1 MTNFLQELQRRN
13 VIKASISYAVIGWA
27 ILQVADILFP
37 AFSIPDSA
45 IRYILYALIGGFP
58 IWVIFA
64 YVYEWT
70 PAGFKKTTEVSE
82 ETSVYKETGKRLNI
96 FIIGGMAL
104 AIVLLVADRVFNFTG
119 VADPMAPEKSI
130 AVLPFENLSSEEDA
144 YFAKGVTEDILNHIS
159 QIGDLRVLSNFTL
172 RDYDTK
178 GKSIEQIGDELG
190 VGYLLTGSIRKA
202 GEQLRVSCQLVQV
215 NPEEQEWAENF
226 DKRMDD
232 IFTIQTQVAEEVA
245 TKLQAR
251 LSPQEKEKLAQ
262 TPTDNI
268 AAYNIYLKGREEYNT
283 YEPEAMKRAITLFKE
298 AITLDPRFA
307 LAYAGL
313 ADAYSQSSPANMR
326 FLPLA
331 YVDSAIVL
339 AEKAVKLN
347 PTSAEA
353 YKAWGFGYQSKG
365 DYGQAI
371 EKYQQSISLN
381 PNYIPA
387 IGNLANILTRTG
399 RPDKAIPL
407 HKKEIQIN
415 PLDFRSYS
423 SLGVKYLILEMFGE
437 ARQTWQQ
444 ALALNPRDYMAHYQ
458 LAWLYGLQ
466 GQTEKAKQH
475 LETLVAL
482 DSDDV
487 FLNELAADIAL
498 GVDTTLFYYYAKQAM
513 ASADFD
519 PVLNYIVSLGFGQL
533 LWEAGQPDS
542 ARTWVEP
549 VLQSLLS
556 QTQSNDDSNL
566 AISISSCY
574 ASIGEKTEAL
584 RWLRKA
590 MDLGYMDR
598 TNLMTVRP
606 MKNIQ
611 HEPEFKAMMDEL
623 DQKLTRMRMNVS
635 AQEKAEPSL

>member
-178 GKSIEQIGDELG
+178 GKTIEQIGNELG

-202 GEQLRVSCQLVQV
+202 GEQLRISCQLVQV

-232 IFTIQTQVAEEVA
+232 IFAIQTQVAEEVA

-268 AAYNIYLKGREEYNT
+268 AAYNIYLKGREEYYS
-283 YEPEAMKRAITLFKE
+283 YEPEAMKRAITYFKE
-298 AITLDPRFA
+298 AMALDPRFA

-313 ADAYSQSSPANMR
+313 ADAYCQGSPMGMA
-326 FLPLA
+326 FLSYD
-331 YVDSAIVL
+331 YVDSAL
-339 AEKAVKLN
+339 ALGEKAVKIN

-353 YKAWGFGYQSKG
+353 YKAWGLGHQLKG
-365 DYGQAI
+365 DYDQAI
-371 EKYQQSISLN
+371 EKYQQAINLN
-381 PNYIPA
+381 TNYDPA
-387 IGNLANILTRTG
+387 IGNLAIILTNTG
-399 RPDKAIPL
+399 RVDEAIQLDKKNIR
-407 HKKEIQIN
+407 IN
-415 PLDFRSYS
+415 PLNFRNYS
-423 SLGVKYLILEMFGE
+423 NLGGNYLVLDMYEE
-437 ARQTWQQ
+437 AKQAFQQ
-444 ALALNPRDYMAHYQ
+444 ALALYPRDYNTHYR
-458 LAWLYGLQ
+458 LAFLYGVQ
-466 GQTEKAKQH
+466 RQTEKAKQH
-475 LETLVAL
+475 LESLVAV
-482 DSDDV
+482 DPADAY
-487 FLNELAADIAL
+487 LNEMAANVAIN
-498 GVDTTLFYYYAKQAM
+498 VDTALFYHYARQAM
-513 ASADFD
+513 AGDDFD
-519 PVLNYIVSLGFGQL
+519 PVFNYSVSVGVGFL
-533 LWEAGQPDS
+533 LWEAGQQDS

-549 VLQSLLS
+549 VLENLINQAQDS
-556 QTQSNDDSNL
+556 DDSYVAAN
-566 AISISSCY
+566 ISNCY
-574 ASIGEKTEAL
+574 AIFEEKAEAL

-590 MDLGYMDR
+590 IDLGFIDR
-598 TNLMTVRP
+598 TDCMTTRTL
-606 MKNIQ
+606 KSI
-611 HEPEFKAMMDEL
+611 HREPEFKAMMDEL
-623 DQKLTRMRMNVS
+623 DKKLTRMRMNIS